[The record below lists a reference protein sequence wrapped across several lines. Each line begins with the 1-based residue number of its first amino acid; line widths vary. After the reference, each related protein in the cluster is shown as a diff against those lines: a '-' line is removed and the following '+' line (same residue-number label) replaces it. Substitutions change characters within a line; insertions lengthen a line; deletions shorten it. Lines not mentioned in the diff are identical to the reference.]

1 MIMTVQDRLQADLKE
16 AMRSGDKLRV
26 NVIRSARAALQNAQ
40 LETAKQ
46 EYDAAVQDIETRLA
60 DDPAARE
67 AALSAISADY
77 HAPLDPA
84 AQEAVIARE
93 VKRRRDSADAYR
105 QANRTDLAETEEAE
119 ARILEEYLPQQ
130 LTADELR
137 PQIIAVID
145 ELGVQGPADMGKL
158 MPVLMERFR
167 GRAEGRMLSQLA
179 RELLA
184 GR

>member
-1 MIMTVQDRLQADLKE
+1 MTVEERLLTDLKE

-26 NVIRSARAALQNAQ
+26 NVIRSARAALQAAQ

-46 EYDAAVQDIETRLA
+46 QYDAAVQDIETRLA
-60 DDPAARE
+60 DDPAARD
-67 AALSAISADY
+67 AAMTTISADY
-77 HAPLDPA
+77 HASLDPVD
-84 AQEAVIARE
+84 QEAVIARE
-93 VKRRRDSADAYR
+93 IKRRRDSAAAYH
-105 QANRTDLAETEEAE
+105 QANRIDLAETEEAE

-130 LTADELR
+130 LSADELR
-137 PQIIAVID
+137 PQIMAVID
-145 ELGVQGPADMGKL
+145 ELRLQGPADMGKL

-184 GR
+184 SR